1 VPKRYTTQMYLYFL
15 PLPTSSVEP
24 SIGPLP
30 VGAEAVIPT
39 PTADGGVEHT
49 AARFLP
55 AQTWISMARSGEII
69 LFPPQF
75 FLLSIVAKSLPPV
88 RQDAYSNVELQQ
100 HRRRLEQS
108 VKGGSPS
115 LGSACISPGMIG
127 KPMKDGRTM
136 LSLGYPGG
144 EVVKLGRQGLKD
156 WVVILGRNKSGAPSQ
171 LEVKHR
177 TELGDLLENSNL

>member
-1 VPKRYTTQMYLYFL
+1 MYLYFL
-15 PLPTSSVEP
+15 PLPTSTVEP

-39 PTADGGVEHT
+39 PTSDGGVEHT

-55 AQTWISMARSGEII
+55 AQTWISMAQSGEVI

-75 FLLSIVAKSLPPV
+75 FLLSIVALSLPPV
-88 RQDAYSNVELQQ
+88 RQDAYSSVELQQ

-108 VKGGSPS
+108 VRGGSTP
-115 LGSACISPGMIG
+115 LGGACISPGMIG
-127 KPMKDGRTM
+127 QPLKDGRTM
-136 LSLGYPGG
+136 LSLAYPGG
-144 EVVKLGRQGLKD
+144 EVVKQGRQGLKD
-156 WVVILGRNKSGAPSQ
+156 WVVILGRNKSGSPNG

-177 TELGDLLENSNL
+177 SELGDILDKANL

>member
-15 PLPTSSVEP
+15 PLPTSTVEP
-24 SIGPLP
+24 SIGTLP
-30 VGAEAVIPT
+30 AGADAVIPT
-39 PTADGGVEHT
+39 PTSDGGVEHT

-75 FLLSIVAKSLPPV
+75 FLLSIVALSLPPV

-108 VKGGSPS
+108 VKGGSAP
-115 LGSACISPGMIG
+115 LGAACISPGMIG
-127 KPMKDGRTM
+127 QPLKDGRTM
-136 LSLGYPGG
+136 LSLGYPGS
-144 EVVKLGRQGLKD
+144 EVVSLGRQGLKD
-156 WVVILGRNKSGAPSQ
+156 WVVILGRNTSGSPTG

-177 TELGDLLENSNL
+177 TELGHLLEKSNI